1 MNSHMPYMPMF
12 PHAPIQYVNMPLM
25 PNPFFGA
32 FNMSVVPNPHVNM
45 NHANLNQF
53 SVNSTNFGSSNST
66 AMPKVKKINSEDKVV
81 SKPSKSKEINS
92 SKPKGIRKNLGY
104 LDSGCSRHMTGDS
117 TLLSKFE
124 ERVGPSITF
133 GDDSKGFTLGYGIIS
148 KGNVIIDNV
157 ALVKG
162 LKHNLL
168 SISQLCDRGHQVWFS
183 TEACVIS
190 DKKDNKVVLT
200 GNRKG
205 NVYTADFNSTSADS
219 LTCLFSKASLDDSWL
234 WHKKLSHLNFKAMN
248 DLVRKDLV
256 RGLPKLEF
264 SKNASEIIINHIK
277 IVDNIDPGR
286 KVSRIRSDSGTEFKN
301 SVMKSFYED
310 KGIHHE
316 FSAARTPQQNGVVE
330 RKNRTL
336 IEAARTMLE
345 ESKLPTYFWA
355 EAVKTACYTQN
366 ISLINQAQ
374 GMTPYQLFKGK
385 KPTLNFLHVFGCKCF
400 VLRNQAYRVYNLRL
414 NIVMESVHVMFDD
427 KKIQGFDDEG
437 FHDVFQF
444 ENESEGIIEL
454 ESDDDECVE
463 NINSGVIHP
472 SIGNNLPNTRTTVD
486 TTQSTSMANDL
497 SNTSSSMASSSR
509 SIHLGGASQNET
521 DFTNEASSSRSNLP
535 PQRKWTRDHPFE
547 LIIGD
552 AAAGVKTRRA
562 TMDEC
567 LYSSFLSH
575 EEPKKIE
582 EALLDPDWIL
592 AMQEE
597 LNQFER
603 NKVWKLM
610 LIMLGVELT
619 EKALLVHVNF

>member
-1 MNSHMPYMPMF
+1 M
-12 PHAPIQYVNMPLM
+12 IV
-25 PNPFFGA
+25 
-32 FNMSVVPNPHVNM
+32 
-45 NHANLNQF
+45 
-53 SVNSTNFGSSNST
+53 
-66 AMPKVKKINSEDKVV
+66 
-81 SKPSKSKEINS
+81 
-92 SKPKGIRKNLGY
+92 
-104 LDSGCSRHMTGDS
+104 
-117 TLLSKFE
+117 
-124 ERVGPSITF
+124 
-133 GDDSKGFTLGYGIIS
+133 DDFTRFTWTYFL
-148 KGNVIIDNV
+148 
-157 ALVKG
+157 
-162 LKHNLL
+162 H
-168 SISQLCDRGHQVWFS
+168 
-183 TEACVIS
+183 T
-190 DKKDNKVVLT
+190 KD
-200 GNRKG
+200 
-205 NVYTADFNSTSADS
+205 
-219 LTCLFSKASLDDSWL
+219 
-234 WHKKLSHLNFKAMN
+234 
-248 DLVRKDLV
+248 
-256 RGLPKLEF
+256 E
-264 SKNASEIIINHIK
+264 ASEIIINHIK

-286 KVSRIRSDSGTEFKN
+286 KVSRIRSDNGTEFKN
-301 SVMKSFYED
+301 SIMKSFCED

-355 EAVKTACYTQN
+355 EAVNTACYTQN

-400 VLRNQAYRVYNLRL
+400 VLRNQGENLGKFEAKADEGIFVGYAAGKTYRVYNLRL

-427 KKIQGFDDEG
+427 KKIQGLDDEG
-437 FHDVFQF
+437 FHDVLQF
-444 ENESEGIIEL
+444 ENETEGVIEL
-454 ESDDDECVE
+454 ESDDDDCVE
-463 NINSGVIHP
+463 NINSGAVP
-472 SIGNNLPNTRTTVD
+472 SSTGNNLLNTRTAVD
-486 TTQSTSMANDL
+486 VTQSTSMANDL
-497 SNTSSSMASSSR
+497 SNTSPSMASSSR

-567 LYSSFLSH
+567 LYSSFLSQ
-575 EEPKKIE
+575 EEPKKVE

-603 NKVWKLM
+603 NKVWKLVPK
-610 LIMLGVELT
+610 LKDRAIVGTRWV
-619 EKALLVHVNF
+619 F